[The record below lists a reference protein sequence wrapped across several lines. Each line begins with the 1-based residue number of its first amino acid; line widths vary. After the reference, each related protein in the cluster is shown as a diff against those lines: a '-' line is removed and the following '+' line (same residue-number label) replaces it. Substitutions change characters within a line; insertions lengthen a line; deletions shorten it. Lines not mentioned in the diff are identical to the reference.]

1 MLSSGP
7 VLNKWGPNYNRPSGS
22 GHRARLRQ
30 AATRAMEADDAA
42 ISVDQ
47 RLVDLVPAVML
58 ADPAAGGAGRA
69 PGFLV
74 RAVLGK
80 GVGEGLDRAR
90 PDQAAG
96 DAVGHQALAPGRD
109 RRDDREAG
117 GH

>member
-58 ADPAAGGAGRA
+58 ADPAAGGAGPA
-69 PGFLV
+69 AGFLV
-74 RAVLGK
+74 AAIGGE

-90 PDQAAG
+90 ADQAAG
-96 DAVGHQALAPGRD
+96 DAVGDQALAPGRD
-109 RRDDREAG
+109 RRD
-117 GH
+117 